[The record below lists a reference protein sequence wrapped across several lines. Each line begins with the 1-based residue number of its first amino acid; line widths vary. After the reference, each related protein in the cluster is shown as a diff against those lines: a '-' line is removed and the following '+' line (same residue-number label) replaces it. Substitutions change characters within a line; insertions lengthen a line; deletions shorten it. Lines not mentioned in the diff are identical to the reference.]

1 MPYQVITSITVV
13 TNGNTGRIIGKPD
26 TFFFIYIDIIEIVS
40 VHPVRTTI
48 IGSYIGLTH
57 TGIHIQFI
65 YTSLEH
71 VRSIKTTPESVLYRT
86 DMFQWA

>member
-26 TFFFIYIDIIEIVS
+26 TFFFIYIDIIDIVS
-40 VHPVRTTI
+40 VHPVITTI

-57 TGIHIQFI
+57 IGIHIQFI
-65 YTSLEH
+65 YTFST
-71 VRSIKTTPESVLYRT
+71 RSYQKLMSVQSNYLVYLYIIG
-86 DMFQWA
+86 